1 VIIAA
6 GDPASGE
13 SNKGKSMGKQVIV
26 VDDHPANRKL
36 LYFALRTGD
45 YEIHE
50 AGSAAELMA
59 LIEQV
64 TPDLALLDI
73 ELPDTD
79 GMTLAKL
86 LRQRFPK
93 ALLVMLSVLDNPEIL
108 KKAFEAGAN
117 GYVIKPYNLREV
129 LDLICRLESSPADL
143 FTNMRLLY
151 NNASLSLYVNPQKRE
166 ENSHMK
172 ETSS

>member
-1 VIIAA
+1 
-6 GDPASGE
+6 
-13 SNKGKSMGKQVIV
+13 MGKQVIV
-26 VDDHPANRKL
+26 LDDNPANRKL
-36 LYFALRTGD
+36 LFFALRTGN

-50 AGSAAELMA
+50 AGCAAELTA

-79 GMTLAKL
+79 GLTLAKT

-93 ALLVMLSVLDNPEIL
+93 TIMIMLSVLDSPDIL
-108 KKAFEAGAN
+108 KRAFEAGAN
-117 GYVIKPYNLREV
+117 GYVVKPYNLREV
-129 LDLICRLESSPADL
+129 LDLICRLEDTPADL

-166 ENSHMK
+166 ESSQMK
-172 ETSS
+172 EASS